1 MFAWFVSR
9 RARLLESLKKAVG
22 EQGVE
27 GGIGEKGIEGKFLDG
42 NFVEGETQGAVPCP
56 IYPF

>member
-1 MFAWFVSR
+1 VSR